1 MKKDPFMDGA
11 QLTETLMVS
20 ISKAH
25 MQIHG
30 YVTINSGLKGHIQG
44 YEHKEMICSRLTA
57 CANYYTDFISIL
69 K

>member
-30 YVTINSGLKGHIQG
+30 YVTIVG
-44 YEHKEMICSRLTA
+44 YRVRFKDMNIRR
-57 CANYYTDFISIL
+57 
-69 K
+69 